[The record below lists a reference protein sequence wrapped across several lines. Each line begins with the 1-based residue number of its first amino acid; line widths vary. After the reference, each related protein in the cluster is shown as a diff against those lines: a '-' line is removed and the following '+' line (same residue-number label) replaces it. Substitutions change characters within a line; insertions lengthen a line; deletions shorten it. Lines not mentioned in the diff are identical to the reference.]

1 MEDDNENLIE
11 DVEELTKK
19 VNDENQQLKEDES
32 KLQMINDSVLLKTS
46 LNKQLKKEKL
56 MLLKKLT
63 ETEQVKERLETDV
76 LHKNYMVKKMK
87 KKAQKKRDI
96 MLRSLDS
103 MSEDHDAMSSN
114 TNDSS
119 NFKDSFKMSRSMGS
133 SSKVKTNAS
142 LLDFDK
148 EYASVTT
155 HRRSLFDET
164 EISSFGAIQRQWD
177 EIPEE
182 SDENSSIDEITPRRL
197 EEEKEEQARLLE
209 ELTSSTK
216 NTVKAFE
223 MPNDPKTKPDQNVV
237 NVSTKRE
244 QLQIS
249 HISILEDSE
258 DDCSHFMSP
267 TTASDHLKNMNQI
280 SIPTLDMSKVTNKHS
295 KKGLFISTDNP
306 IN

>member
-19 VNDENQQLKEDES
+19 VKDENQQLKEDES

-56 MLLKKLT
+56 TLLKKLT

-103 MSEDHDAMSSN
+103 MSEDRDAMSSN

-133 SSKVKTNAS
+133 SSKVKTS
-142 LLDFDK
+142 
-148 EYASVTT
+148 
-155 HRRSLFDET
+155 
-164 EISSFGAIQRQWD
+164 
-177 EIPEE
+177 
-182 SDENSSIDEITPRRL
+182 
-197 EEEKEEQARLLE
+197 
-209 ELTSSTK
+209 
-216 NTVKAFE
+216 
-223 MPNDPKTKPDQNVV
+223 
-237 NVSTKRE
+237 
-244 QLQIS
+244 
-249 HISILEDSE
+249 
-258 DDCSHFMSP
+258 
-267 TTASDHLKNMNQI
+267 
-280 SIPTLDMSKVTNKHS
+280 
-295 KKGLFISTDNP
+295 
-306 IN
+306 

>member
-56 MLLKKLT
+56 TLLKKLT

-103 MSEDHDAMSSN
+103 MSEDRDAMSSN

-133 SSKVKTNAS
+133 SSKVKTS
-142 LLDFDK
+142 
-148 EYASVTT
+148 
-155 HRRSLFDET
+155 
-164 EISSFGAIQRQWD
+164 
-177 EIPEE
+177 
-182 SDENSSIDEITPRRL
+182 
-197 EEEKEEQARLLE
+197 
-209 ELTSSTK
+209 
-216 NTVKAFE
+216 
-223 MPNDPKTKPDQNVV
+223 
-237 NVSTKRE
+237 
-244 QLQIS
+244 
-249 HISILEDSE
+249 
-258 DDCSHFMSP
+258 
-267 TTASDHLKNMNQI
+267 
-280 SIPTLDMSKVTNKHS
+280 
-295 KKGLFISTDNP
+295 
-306 IN
+306 